1 MQTTWILIPP
11 FPGSNPGAPA
21 SLLKWWRD
29 RLALKHGID
38 DVTGTI
44 ALHGVV
50 GFLGV
55 FLAGFIL
62 WTYPA
67 SSTAD
72 FARINPFGQLVG
84 GVLAFGLL
92 GFLPGYLISRFLR
105 FLGLLQQSPL
115 SQLAGEGLM
124 ESLEGF
130 GIQRKVAERELS
142 AAKLAQSEGDR

>member
-1 MQTTWILIPP
+1 MAFLIAAALAAV
-11 FPGSNPGAPA
+11 G
-21 SLLKWWRD
+21 LWWRD

-44 ALHGVV
+44 ALHGIV

-55 FLAGFIL
+55 LLAGFIL
-62 WTYPA
+62 WMYPA

-84 GVLAFGLL
+84 GMLAFGLF

-105 FLGLLQQSPL
+105 FLGQLQQSPL

-130 GIQRKVAERELS
+130 GIQREAAERELS
-142 AAKLAQSEGDR
+142 AAKLAQSEGDP